1 MADLI
6 RRREG
11 AVGWIIISNVSKLNA
26 LTYDIWRKMPDAVSE
41 LERDSAV
48 RVIAL
53 RGDGNSAFSSGAD
66 VAEFET
72 TRGSAGAVS
81 SYNWVVDQATD
92 ALGHCAKPTLARIHG
107 PCIGGGLA
115 LALHCDIRICSDDA
129 VFSLPGAKLGL
140 GISYANTTRL
150 ARIVGTGF
158 CAEIQFTGR
167 RYNAQEALH
176 MRLVNKIVALADLDR
191 VVGEYCADIAG
202 SAPLSLAVMKRSLVE
217 WQKDPD
223 KRDLR
228 AVAAMADA
236 CYASDDYREGR
247 AAFMQKRKPEFRG
260 R

>member
-1 MADLI
+1 MADVL

-11 AVGWIIISNVSKLNA
+11 AVGWIIISNYGKLNA

-66 VAEFET
+66 VAEFDT
-72 TRGSAGAVS
+72 TRESAGAVS
-81 SYNWVVDQATD
+81 SYNWVVDQATE
-92 ALGHCAKPTLARIHG
+92 AIARCAKPTLARIQG
-107 PCIGGGLA
+107 PCIGGGVA
-115 LALHCDIRICSDDA
+115 LAMHCDARICSEDA

-140 GISYANTTRL
+140 GISYANTNRL
-150 ARIVGTGF
+150 AQIVGLGY

-167 RYNAQEALH
+167 TYNAQEALH
-176 MRLVNKIVALADLDR
+176 MRLVNKVVPLADLDR
-191 VVGEYCADIAG
+191 IFGEYCNDIAG
-202 SAPLSLAVMKRSLVE
+202 NAPLSLAVMKRSLIE
-217 WQKDPD
+217 GQKDPD

-228 AVAAMADA
+228 QVNAMVED
-236 CYASDDYREGR
+236 CYASQDYREGR
-247 AAFMQKRKPEFRG
+247 AAFMQKRKPDFKG